1 MHTLQVRVHQGFA
14 VGFVLLRHSTSV
26 LPTMCPLASILCDPG
41 KKGTHPRPHWYDCCK
56 CLGIGA
62 EQLILCHALLP
73 YFFIPFLPRL
83 YYYMCCLYFCKEF
96 QIPTQV
102 LCRQC
107 RSSLTSLSLAQCI
120 FWPFEKLTFKKSL
133 FRYIYF
139 KCTSILHAW
148 CLRRSEEGT
157 RSFGPRD
164 TGCEPSRVFWELNP
178 GLL

>member
-1 MHTLQVRVHQGFA
+1 M
-14 VGFVLLRHSTSV
+14 
-26 LPTMCPLASILCDPG
+26 LPTMCPLASVLCDTG
-41 KKGTHPRPHWYDCCK
+41 KKGTHPLPHWYDCCK

-62 EQLILCHALLP
+62 EQLILYHALLP
-73 YFFIPFLPRL
+73 YFTSFLPRL
-83 YYYMCCLYFCKEF
+83 FKYYMCCLYSVSVRSP

-107 RSSLTSLSLAQCI
+107 RSSLASSSLAQCI

-133 FRYIYF
+133 FRYF

-157 RSFGPRD
+157 RSFGTRV

-178 GLL
+178 GLLEELQVPLTILEMSASSLAGSHG